1 MEKVG
6 KMQEQI
12 SNVSRDGNSKKDP
25 KWNIRNF

>member
-1 MEKVG
+1 MVDALMEKVG

-25 KWNIRNF
+25 K